1 MATLKHLPA
10 DAPTQDIIAEIE
22 ENGAVIIDGFLSKD
36 VLDRFNSEINPH
48 IDDKAPNHG
57 HPNQAVEYFHGALTK
72 HVTGVA
78 GVSDTFVNDVLLH
91 PIYKAVGDHF
101 LLPYCADYQLNLGHV
116 LQRGP
121 GSGDQ
126 FIHRDHDVWPR
137 MLNELGSMQHR
148 EFASLLALSEY
159 TAEMGATRIVPG
171 SHKWEEG
178 REPKPEEIAIA
189 EMSPGSAAI
198 YLGSTLHAAGPNSTE
213 KPRRGMHTSFCLGWL
228 RTEENNYL
236 AIPIDRVRK
245 MPRRAQELL
254 GFGVHDGIER
264 GEGFLGALD
273 NRNPIDV
280 LAEQA
285 AA

>member
-1 MATLKHLPA
+1 MTILTHLHV
-10 DAPTQDIIAEIE
+10 DAPAEDMLAEIE
-22 ENGAVIIDGFLSKD
+22 ENGAVVIEGFLSKE
-36 VLDRFNSEINPH
+36 VLDRFNREIDPH
-48 IDDKAPNHG
+48 LTGKANNHG
-57 HPNQAVEYFHGALTK
+57 HPNPAVEFFHGAQTK
-72 HVTGVA
+72 HLTGIA
-78 GVSDTFVNDVLLH
+78 GVSDAFVNDVLLH

-121 GSGDQ
+121 GAGDQ
-126 FIHRDHDVWPR
+126 TIHRDQDVWPR
-137 MLNELGSMQHR
+137 ALNGVIKHR
-148 EFASLLALSEY
+148 QFASLLALSEY

-171 SHKWEEG
+171 SHKWDED
-178 REPKPEEIAIA
+178 RKPKPEEIAIA

-198 YLGSTLHAAGPNSTE
+198 YLGSTLHAAGPNSTQ

-236 AIPIDRVRK
+236 AISTERACQ

-254 GFGVHDGIER
+254 GFGLHDAVER

-280 LAEQA
+280 LAERMA
-285 AA
+285 A